1 MDTHPNQGPVTV
13 LVTGA
18 TGFVG
23 SHTLTALS
31 AMENVRVI
39 ATCRNPARL
48 SAHFQGEVRVGD
60 LNDAGFR
67 KRVLQDVN
75 AVAHCA
81 AWTAAWG
88 HRTQSDKHHLRPA
101 IQFIDD
107 VIAAGVKRFVHI
119 SSTALNDRNTIDDA
133 NSVGEVTP
141 FFPHLHNVQR
151 IEEYMRAHA
160 DQSTTFVNMRLGFF
174 VGSNY
179 GIGIL
184 PMLLPRL
191 KTHLVP
197 WVSGGVTHLP
207 LIDGRD
213 IGQAMAYAATVTGL
227 NGYEAF
233 NIIGPENPTVREAIS
248 FIHDEFGYPKPHFSV
263 SFPIAYAFAWV
274 MEKIDPIVWWDPL
287 VTTSIIHFLENKHV
301 SNVRAERILG
311 YCPQHSWQQAVRQQV
326 AEMNQR
332 QKKAMPMTSP
342 IRME

>member
-1 MDTHPNQGPVTV
+1 MNDHNRPVTV

-23 SHTLTALS
+23 SHTLAALVG
-31 AMENVRVI
+31 MDNVKVV
-39 ATCRNPARL
+39 AACRNPAKL
-48 SAHFQGEVRVGD
+48 SGRFQGEVRVGD

-67 KRVLQDVN
+67 KRVLQDVD

-88 HRTQSDKHHLRPA
+88 HRAQSDQHHLRPA
-101 IQFIDD
+101 VQFIDD
-107 VIAAGVKRFVHI
+107 VINAGIKRFVHV
-119 SSTALNDRNTIDDA
+119 SSTALNDRNSVDDA
-133 NSVGEVTP
+133 NGVGEVTP

-151 IEEYMRAHA
+151 IEEHMRAHA

-197 WVSGGVTHLP
+197 WVSGGATHLP

-213 IGQAMAYAATVTGL
+213 IGQAMARAATVPGL
-227 NGYEAF
+227 QGYEAF
-233 NIIGPENPTVREAIS
+233 NIIGPENPTVRDVIT
-248 FIHDEFGYPKPHFSV
+248 FIHDEFGYPMPHFSV
-263 SFPIAYAFAWV
+263 PFPIAYAFAWL
-274 MEKIDPIVWWDPL
+274 MEKIDPLVWWEPL
-287 VTTSIIHFLENKHV
+287 VTRSIIHFMEEKSVTNA
-301 SNVRAERILG
+301 RAEKLLG
-311 YCPQHSWQQAVRQQV
+311 YTAEHGWQDAVRLQI
-326 AEMNQR
+326 AEMAQR
-332 QKKAMPMTSP
+332 QTKAMSMTPP
-342 IRME
+342 IGA